1 MEQNRV
7 YSVAVG
13 QNRRSIAYIRSTFDR
28 EEEINIIFDN
38 ISFAIFNLIERWVL
52 INTHSAD
59 RKRGLIGGA
68 RVFTRG
74 YARTMQNRLGSLV
87 HSRHSVF
94 GAPRTY
100 SFEKDRKRAR
110 VQFRRPAT
118 RVSGRRN
125 NSAASK
131 SARLHAPSRFNELC
145 CVRIR

>member
-1 MEQNRV
+1 MD
-7 YSVAVG
+7 VG
-13 QNRRSIAYIRSTFDR
+13 QNRRSIDFDR

-59 RKRGLIGGA
+59 WKRGLIGGA

-100 SFEKDRKRAR
+100 SFENGRACNFEGPPPGFP
-110 VQFRRPAT
+110 VGVTIRPQVNPRGCTPRHAST
-118 RVSGRRN
+118 SFAACEFDNGIFLVSMCI
-125 NSAASK
+125 
-131 SARLHAPSRFNELC
+131 PSCLT
-145 CVRIR
+145 